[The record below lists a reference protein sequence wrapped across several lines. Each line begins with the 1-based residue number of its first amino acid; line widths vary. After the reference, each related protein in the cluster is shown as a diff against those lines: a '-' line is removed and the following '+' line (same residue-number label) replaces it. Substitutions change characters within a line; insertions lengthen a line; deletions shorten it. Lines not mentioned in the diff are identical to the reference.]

1 MFNKNDYIIY
11 GSMSVCK
18 IVDIVEED
26 NPYIGRKSY
35 YVIQPVYSDKNT
47 IIKIPTDSKKIFM
60 RHLLSKDEVMSIIE
74 SIPNLEITKIEN
86 DKERSVYYKSVIKHS
101 LCEELTEV
109 IKGIS
114 INEQEKLSIGK
125 KLSKTEEDFKK
136 AAEKLIDEEFAT
148 VLDIPVQEV
157 QSFILN
163 HIS

>member
-60 RHLLSKDEVMSIIE
+60 RHLLSKKEVMSIIE

-86 DKERSVYYKSVIKHS
+86 DKERSVYYKSVIKNS
-101 LCEELTEV
+101 LCEELTEI

-148 VLDIPVQEV
+148 VLDIPVQDV

>member
-11 GSMSVCK
+11 GSMRVCK

-47 IIKIPTDSKKIFM
+47 IIKIPIDSKKIFM
-60 RHLLSKDEVMSIIE
+60 RHLLSKNEIMSIIE

-86 DKERSVYYKSVIKHS
+86 DKERSVYYKSVIKNS
-101 LCEELTEV
+101 LCDELTEI

-148 VLDIPVQEV
+148 VLDIPVQDV